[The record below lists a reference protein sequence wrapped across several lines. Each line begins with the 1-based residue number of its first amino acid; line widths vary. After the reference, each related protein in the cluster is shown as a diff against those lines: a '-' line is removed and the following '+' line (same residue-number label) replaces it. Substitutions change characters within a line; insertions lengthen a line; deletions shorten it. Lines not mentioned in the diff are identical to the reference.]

1 MYNFDDLNTPF
12 SVFNII
18 SKNWTNSNKPITN
31 ITQTITIMKIA
42 AFKDA
47 KKLKKINK
55 PKQSK

>member
-1 MYNFDDLNTPF
+1 MYMYNFDDLNTPF

-42 AFKDA
+42 ASKDA
-47 KKLKKINK
+47 KKVKENK
-55 PKQSK
+55 